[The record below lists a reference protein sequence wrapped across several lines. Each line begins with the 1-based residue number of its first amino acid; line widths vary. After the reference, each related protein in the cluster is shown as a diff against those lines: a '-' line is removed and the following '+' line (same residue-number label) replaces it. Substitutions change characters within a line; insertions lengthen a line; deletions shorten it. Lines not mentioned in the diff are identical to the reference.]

1 MQRLIWKTEGP
12 TDMLALHSL
21 GLPAGHEAWCN
32 PFGAGENMLANDAEG
47 VSKARL
53 LEEFRG
59 CIVYVVHDCD
69 QAGQDGATSLVQSNG
84 RVRLGFAPAIA
95 KYADEV
101 RNVVLPYVITARDG
115 KDLRDWI
122 NERLMARLGFETWE
136 EYIAPRED
144 PPSAMEVEA
153 RAAVYQELLEFAQQF
168 PIVPNPD
175 PEGTMIVSL
184 EVSEDEAGEE
194 EESLVL
200 ESVDDPH
207 RLARL
212 NLRLYRDGHGR
223 DLKYWDAC
231 WYRYKLGRYEQIT
244 EDYLRARVTQTIK
257 QEFDRVWVEE
267 VATYEAWK
275 KSARYDPDRD
285 KGVPPTRKV
294 SVALIRNVIEI
305 TKAEC
310 VLPSSVEMPCW
321 LEDRSQP
328 HYLAMANGL
337 LDLDRLEETAT
348 ALEAAS
354 DETDV
359 ANDLES
365 SLLRDHSPLWFSTF
379 CLDYEYISGWD
390 CPRWKESIR
399 VAMEGDLERMAI
411 LQEWAGYL
419 LTSTN
424 DLQRFL
430 CIEGEGGNGKTVY
443 FAGIEAML
451 GGDNVSHIP
460 IESFGRQFDLG
471 TTLGK
476 AANICGDVSE
486 LDQVAEGA
494 LKQFTGG
501 DPMFFDRKG
510 IAGVSARPT
519 AKLMCAWNNR
529 PRFRDRSSGI
539 WRRILLVPFNYT
551 IKRTERVTG
560 MDTRAYW
567 VRSGEI
573 PGILN
578 WAIEGLFRLRAQGD
592 FTESSVC
599 NSAMV
604 DFRSESNPAAEFLND
619 YLERCK
625 ATEYPKILLS
635 HEIFSIYE
643 AWSRKFGIYPLASRA
658 FFKELNKKFGGIE
671 RKRSSSPGRPW
682 GYVGI
687 KFSDSEILG
696 EKAPEANLFSASD
709 FNAV

>member
-1 MQRLIWKTEGP
+1 MRPIVWKTEGP
-12 TDMLALHSL
+12 TDLLALISL
-21 GLPAGHEAWCN
+21 GLPEGHTARSN
-32 PFGAGENMLANDAEG
+32 LFGADEDPLGFAADGTSKEPMLHD
-47 VSKARL
+47 L
-53 LEEFRG
+53 RG

-69 QAGQDGATSLVQSNG
+69 MGGQNGATKFITKNG
-84 RVRLGFAPAIA
+84 RTRLGWAHAIA

-101 RNVVLPYVITARDG
+101 RNVVLPYPIVERDG

-122 NERLMARLGFETWE
+122 NDRLAVHYPLHAHESPEDKERL
-136 EYIAPRED
+136 
-144 PPSAMEVEA
+144 A
-153 RAAVYQELLEFAQQF
+153 RAAVYRELVELAESM
-168 PIVPNPD
+168 PVVPNPD
-175 PEGTMIVSL
+175 PTGSMIVSDVADNFQ
-184 EVSEDEAGEE
+184 EGEPSDAAEDSG
-194 EESLVL
+194 LML
-200 ESVDDPH
+200 ESIDDPH

-212 NLRLYRDGHGR
+212 NLKLYRDGHGR
-223 DLKYWDAC
+223 DLKYWDSC
-231 WYRYKLGRYEQIT
+231 WYRYKIGRYEKIT

-267 VATYEAWK
+267 TKEYEAWK
-275 KSARYDPDRD
+275 KSDRYDAERD
-285 KGVPPTRKV
+285 KGAPTVRKV
-294 SVALIRNVIEI
+294 SVSLIRNVIEI

-328 HYLAMANGL
+328 HLLAMRNGL
-337 LDLDRLEETAT
+337 LDLDRLESV
-348 ALEAAS
+348 ALSLNA
-354 DETDV
+354 ETDESEV
-359 ANDLES
+359 HDELET
-365 SLLRDHSPLWFSTF
+365 SLLRDHSPNWFSTF
-379 CLDYEYISGWD
+379 CLDYDYVSDWD

-399 VAMEGDLERMAI
+399 VSMEDDPERMAI

-451 GGDNVSHIP
+451 GCDNVSHIP

-471 TTLGK
+471 TTIGK

-510 IAGVSARPT
+510 IEGISARPT

-551 IKRTERVTG
+551 IKRHERVTG

-578 WAIEGLFRLRAQGD
+578 WAIEGLFRLRSQGD
-592 FTESSVC
+592 FTESEIC
-599 NSAMV
+599 NQAMM
-604 DFRSESNPAAEFLND
+604 DFRSESNPASEFLSDHIEKLKNG
-619 YLERCK
+619 
-625 ATEYPKILLS
+625 EYAKILLS
-635 HEIFSIYE
+635 HEIYETYE
-643 AWSRKFGIYPLASRA
+643 AWSRKFGIYPLASRQ
-658 FFKELNKKFGGIE
+658 FFKELNKKFPGIAK
-671 RKRSSSPGRPW
+671 KRSSAPGRPW

-687 KFSDSEILG
+687 KFADEEIFG
-696 EKAPEANLFSASD
+696 EKTPEANLFSEIDLEGA
-709 FNAV
+709 